1 MVGVWSEGDG
11 VISGYGNDD
20 GLLVLGDRGNT
31 GMLAGKIR
39 DLGVLETCDVAG
51 LEHSALCLWMTLA
64 SLILV

>member
-1 MVGVWSEGDG
+1 MVGVWSEDDG
-11 VISGYGNDD
+11 VIAGYGNDD

-31 GMLAGKIR
+31 GMSAGETR

-51 LEHSALCLWMTLA
+51 LEHWALCLWMTLA